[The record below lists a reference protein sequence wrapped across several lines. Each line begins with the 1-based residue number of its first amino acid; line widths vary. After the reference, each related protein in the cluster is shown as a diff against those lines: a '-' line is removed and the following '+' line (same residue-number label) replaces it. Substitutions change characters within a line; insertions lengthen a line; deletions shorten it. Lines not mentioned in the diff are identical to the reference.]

1 MNWWWVIN
9 WIASI
14 GVIAFYMNS
23 SDKSKKHGFLMVAF
37 AGWFLTATVLM
48 QQPSSLRGFINEAKE
63 IVCGEQGLTSLD
75 SMECKS
81 AIVNTINGN

>member
-23 SDKSKKHGFLMVAF
+23 SDKCKSNAFLMIGF

-48 QQPSSLRGFINEAKE
+48 QQPSSLRSFINEAKE
-63 IVCGEQGLTSLD
+63 IVCGEKGLTSLD

>member
-23 SDKSKKHGFLMVAF
+23 SDNSKNNRYLMIAF

-48 QQPSSLRGFINEAKE
+48 QQPSSLRGLINEAKDM
-63 IVCGEQGLTSLD
+63 VCGEQGLASLD
-75 SMECKS
+75 SMECKNAIVS
-81 AIVNTINGN
+81 AIYGN

>member
-1 MNWWWVIN
+1 
-9 WIASI
+9 
-14 GVIAFYMNS
+14 
-23 SDKSKKHGFLMVAF
+23 MVAF

-81 AIVNTINGN
+81 AIVNTINGNWGSYVVYKRSAGMTLTSEKLSR